1 MPPTV
6 HVSGVETVPVMP
18 KAMLSAVPT
27 VALAGLGCG
36 VAPEDATSSDAEFL
50 YFEWPY
56 LATKEKM
63 FFKVGAGNAF
73 GETK

>member
-1 MPPTV
+1 MEIAL
-6 HVSGVETVPVMP
+6 SVPSFCSPLPCNLTTRSV
-18 KAMLSAVPT
+18 L
-27 VALAGLGCG
+27 C
-36 VAPEDATSSDAEFL
+36 ATSSDAEFL